1 MKSFTALTLLSLAAV
16 GSVIAAPYDESYST
30 FARCAPQPSSPS
42 VNARLLDSPYSDF
55 STRDYYEP
63 SSVYRRDYDS
73 LMMDVYSQDDGYSA
87 PKLYRRAG
95 GGGQQVPSSYLTGS
109 SRNTPPPPPRKN
121 NGPMT
126 ADLPIQDPPTY
137 YGLLPSKPPALNP
150 ANGGYAARAPPTQA
164 TTTRNTT
171 PASAPVVKKSS
182 SGGQQLSVAQMKSMR
197 SGSTTK
203 NAKPKN

>member
-1 MKSFTALTLLSLAAV
+1 
-16 GSVIAAPYDESYST
+16 
-30 FARCAPQPSSPS
+30 
-42 VNARLLDSPYSDF
+42 
-55 STRDYYEP
+55 
-63 SSVYRRDYDS
+63 
-73 LMMDVYSQDDGYSA
+73 
-87 PKLYRRAG
+87 
-95 GGGQQVPSSYLTGS
+95 
-109 SRNTPPPPPRKN
+109 
-121 NGPMT
+121 MT

-137 YGLLPSKPPALNP
+137 YGLLPLKPPALNP